1 METKTA
7 LKWVVALL
15 VGVGVIVLGF
25 RFAAW
30 LLTTFFILNCLVL
43 IIVVLLQS
51 GKAADLAGAFGGAGS
66 QTAFGPRGAANV
78 LSKAT
83 TWCAVMF
90 MVCAFAMVLR
100 TDKAVGAGSSILE
113 RVSKPAPKPAPTT
126 PPSAPATTPATTPAP
141 SPSTS
146 QPNTKPASQPPAA
159 SQPPRSRRRRSRKN
173 PNWFEI
179 AFSNRSFDTLRHCLY
194 DVTQRGRGGTG
205 RRTSLRC

>member
-7 LKWVVALL
+7 MKWTLALL
-15 VGVGVIVLGF
+15 VGFGIIVIGF
-25 RFAAW
+25 RFAGW
-30 LLTTFFILNCLVL
+30 LLTSFFVLNCLVL

-100 TDKAVGAGSSILE
+100 TDKAVGAGSSVHE
-113 RVSKPAPKPAPTT
+113 KVSQPTPKAPAP
-126 PPSAPATTPATTPAP
+126 APATSPSTTPATTPATSQP
-141 SPSTS
+141 NSQPVSQPPAAPATKPTTTPSTS
-146 QPNTKPASQPPAA
+146 QPSSKPASPPPAS
-159 SQPPRSRRRRSRKN
+159 SQPAPAQPKK
-173 PNWFEI
+173 P
-179 AFSNRSFDTLRHCLY
+179 
-194 DVTQRGRGGTG
+194 
-205 RRTSLRC
+205 